1 MDRLAFNRQFRKG
14 MKGLLEGLKYH
25 VETGEEVGDR
35 VPTLAVSQA

>member
-14 MKGLLEGLKYH
+14 MKGLLEGLRYY

-35 VPTLAVSQA
+35 VPTLAVVA